1 MVLAREGG
9 DAFLSN
15 QCTFDRAG
23 KVANTQRSFAVLHKK
38 ILSTHGSKH
47 YAKVKVAAVAH
58 PAVL

>member
-23 KVANTQRSFAVLHKK
+23 KVANTQRSFAVLHNKF
-38 ILSTHGSKH
+38 LLTHGSKH
-47 YAKVKVAAVAH
+47 AKVKVAAVAH